1 MEGPVTLSRVLR
13 DLGRRWLPGLRGAP
27 LDDVLPPTACRAAL
41 ELLRPL
47 PVLTRGQRFCC
58 PLRIGNLG
66 THPWSSCGRRPVL
79 LSARWLCPKGEPLP
93 LEETRLRLPGALA
106 PGTTAVLAARLRAP
120 DSLGDYLLECDL
132 VQEPNGRFAAAGSGV
147 LTTPYHVTARRRDNI
162 DYRRWY
168 ARADLG
174 RDWWTIV
181 GPASRAEYER
191 LGAIKLGLLRDLGL
205 RPDSRVLDV
214 GCGTGLL
221 AAALENFLDDRGC
234 YCGTDLG
241 PEAVAFCRTRFRR
254 PNFAFLV
261 NEPTALPLHGE
272 VFDFVVFYS
281 VFTHTFP
288 DETARLLGEARR
300 LLANG
305 GLIFADV
312 FVSPLVRQ
320 WAGNRG
326 AVEVNR
332 DHFLSLIA
340 ACGLRAEV
348 VLDQPWQRFA
358 RRLFFRLTAAG

>member
-1 MEGPVTLSRVLR
+1 MEGLVTLSRMLLG
-13 DLGRRWLPGLRGAP
+13 LGRRGDP
-27 LDDVLPPTACRAAL
+27 LDDPLPPDGCRTAI

-47 PVLTRGQRFCC
+47 PALTRSRRFRC
-58 PLRIGNLG
+58 PLRIQNRG
-66 THPWSSCGRRPVL
+66 THAWTSRGRRPVV
-79 LSARWLCPKGEPLP
+79 LSARWMSLEGEPLP
-93 LEETRLRLPGALA
+93 LDETRLRLPGALA
-106 PGTTAVLAARLRAP
+106 PGAAAALAARLRAP
-120 DSLGDYLLECDL
+120 DSLGDYLLEFDL
-132 VQEPNGRFAAAGSGV
+132 VQEPDARFAAAGSRV
-147 LTTPYHVTARRRDNI
+147 LTAPCHVTARRRDDI

-168 ARADLG
+168 ARHDLD

-191 LGAIKLGLLRDLGL
+191 LGAVKLGLLRDLGL

-221 AAALENFLDDRGC
+221 AAALEGFLDDRGR

-241 PEAVAFCRTRFRR
+241 PEAVAFCRARFRR

-261 NEPTALPLHGE
+261 NEPTTIPLRGE

-288 DETARLLGEARR
+288 EETTLLLREARR
-300 LLANG
+300 LLADG
-305 GLIFADV
+305 GLVFADV
-312 FVSPLVRQ
+312 FASPLVAG

-332 DHFLSLIA
+332 EHFLSLA
-340 ACGLRAEV
+340 AGCGLRAEV

-358 RRLFFRLTAAG
+358 RRLFFRLTPAGG